1 MKEICQL
8 KSAEQCV
15 VLCTCNHTEI
25 YFSGVSEGLADI
37 QRLICKYGSIGNEEL
52 TPCIMQFSSDSAARH
67 FFRAA
72 CGIDSMVIGED
83 EILGQTKA
91 AYMRAKEC
99 GTAAYEMNM
108 IFQSAIACAK
118 KIKTRTELSRTSV
131 SIATLAANEAAK
143 FGDKVNVLLIGAT
156 GKTGAAVLK
165 NLMSHKNVRTVFTL
179 RNHAV
184 PCGIAEN
191 SGARA
196 VMYSE
201 RYSYTDRADCV
212 ITATSSPHYTITLQG
227 LCESIKTPKDRL
239 FINLAVPPDIDG
251 EITEID
257 GVRLIGIDY
266 FNNLAKENNAL
277 KLSSVESA
285 NDIISAELETLKKEL
300 AFHDFLP
307 CLDRVREA
315 AAEKT
320 IDDLL
325 YKLKASL
332 SAEELSA
339 VLEVLKKYGGNK
351 CHRLF
356 SFFY

>member
-1 MKEICQL
+1 MRNGCIRNE
-8 KSAEQCV
+8 
-15 VLCTCNHTEI
+15 HD
-25 YFSGVSEGLADI
+25 F
-37 QRLICKYGSIGNEEL
+37 SIGNCL
-52 TPCIMQFSSDSAARH
+52 R
-67 FFRAA
+67 
-72 CGIDSMVIGED
+72 
-83 EILGQTKA
+83 
-91 AYMRAKEC
+91 
-99 GTAAYEMNM
+99 
-108 IFQSAIACAK
+108 K

-143 FGDKVNVLLIGAT
+143 FGNKVNVLLIGAT

-165 NLMSHKNVRTVFTL
+165 NLTSHKNVRTVFTL

-184 PCGIAEN
+184 PCGIAKN

-227 LCESIKTPKDRL
+227 LRENIKTPKNRL
-239 FINLAVPPDIDG
+239 FIDLAVPPDIDG
-251 EITEID
+251 EITKID

-266 FNNLAKENNAL
+266 FTNLAKENNAL
-277 KLSSVESA
+277 KLSSVEAA
-285 NDIISAELETLKKEL
+285 NDIISAELETLEKEL
-300 AFHDFLP
+300 AFHYFLP
-307 CLDRVREA
+307 YLDRVRET

-325 YKLKASL
+325 YKLKSSL

-339 VLEVLKKYGGNK
+339 VLEVLKKYGENK
-351 CHRLF
+351 
-356 SFFY
+356 